1 MAGRKS
7 AESAKVIKSDAEQP
21 KSDERKILE
30 QEGWREFEFRRTA
43 PGFSDE
49 VAAMRTLDVPFLT
62 RLKAP
67 VFYEM
72 TLDTDNCRAVCGFD
86 SRDDPQASYNIDTDR
101 IPENIWTVLA
111 NWLNRVSEKSNK

>member
-1 MAGRKS
+1 MAGNKSAANGEPRKS
-7 AESAKVIKSDAEQP
+7 DPEQP

-49 VAAMRTLDVPFLT
+49 VAAMRTLDVPFLK

-72 TLDTDNCRAVCGFD
+72 TLDTNKSRTVCGFD
-86 SRDDPQASYNIDTDR
+86 SEDDPQASYNIDTAHNPEQIWSVLEEWLYR
-101 IPENIWTVLA
+101 ISDKA
-111 NWLNRVSEKSNK
+111 K